1 MSQKNYQKKKEPK
14 KKIKGMG
21 YAHNLIIR
29 FSEGINIQA

>member
-1 MSQKNYQKKKEPK
+1 MLQEKYRKKKEPK

-21 YAHNLIIR
+21 YAHNLRIR

>member
-1 MSQKNYQKKKEPK
+1 MPQEKYQKKKEPK

-21 YAHNLIIR
+21 FAHNLIIR